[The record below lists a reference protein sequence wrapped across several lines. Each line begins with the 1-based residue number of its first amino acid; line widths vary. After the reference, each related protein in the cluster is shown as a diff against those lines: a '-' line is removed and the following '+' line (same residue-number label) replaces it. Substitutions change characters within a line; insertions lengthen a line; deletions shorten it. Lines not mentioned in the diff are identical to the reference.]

1 MTVERLQKIMAS
13 RGVASRRRCEE
24 LIASGKVKVNG
35 LVASLGDRAQVE
47 TDRITIEG
55 WGELSPDTPTLVY
68 LMLNKP
74 RGYVTTVRDQRERP
88 TVLDLVREIP
98 QRIFPVGRLDR
109 DTEGLLLLTNDGA
122 LTQRL
127 LHPSG
132 MVQKVYASQAGYAVQ
147 VRADGFNGPVVMMV
161 GVSPEG
167 TVLAVSIVSH
177 SETPNLGAVAGDDSA
192 QGRAFRDQYTGMS
205 GTLAVTKD
213 GGQVDAITGATI
225 TSRAVTEGINA
236 ALACVAGLG

>member
-1 MTVERLQKIMAS
+1 MKNGSTVRYVLRLA
-13 RGVASRRRCEE
+13 VTLL
-24 LIASGKVKVNG
+24 LITSVTGALLAAVNG
-35 LVASLGDRAQVE
+35 ITAPIIDSAARAKTQAAVAAVLPGGGAEISF
-47 TDRITIEG
+47 TD
-55 WGELSPDTPTLVY
+55 DT
-68 LMLNKP
+68 
-74 RGYVTTVRDQRERP
+74 
-88 TVLDLVREIP
+88 
-98 QRIFPVGRLDR
+98 
-109 DTEGLLLLTNDGA
+109 
-122 LTQRL
+122 
-127 LHPSG
+127 G